1 MRRTSG
7 NELCVRTFLLVPVA
21 AVCLLL
27 ARAALL
33 MWFYSSPLVVALSP
47 AAETGAG
54 AGRVGS
60 SGLLDRVL
68 ALGPIEHKRPRHP
81 RRPKDEAAMFAYTSG
96 EVTPKTT
103 GVKQGGGEARRS
115 EAREGRRR
123 GDGGW

>member
-33 MWFYSSPLVVALSP
+33 MWFYRSPLVVALSP

-54 AGRVGS
+54 AGWAGS

-68 ALGPIEHKRPRHP
+68 ALGPIEHAV
-81 RRPKDEAAMFAYTSG
+81 EQS
-96 EVTPKTT
+96 
-103 GVKQGGGEARRS
+103 
-115 EAREGRRR
+115 
-123 GDGGW
+123 